1 MHLVV
6 IDLVPALLSWEGT
19 DPTGD
24 PSIADD
30 AAGALEHMASH
41 FALTGIADAGHTG
54 GRLHALLDRED
65 LAGYFE
71 TIGSSAEFGPRVSPR
86 VLRRLAAAIKTAPRD
101 LVFVTARPRLGRDT
115 AAARIRTVVTSHT
128 EFGTVDAE
136 VEALIAGRV
145 SP

>member
-6 IDLVPALLSWEGT
+6 IDLVPALLSWEGRELAA
-19 DPTGD
+19 D
-24 PSIADD
+24 PSIAGD

-41 FALTGIADAGHTG
+41 FALTGIADAGHTRE
-54 GRLHALLDRED
+54 RLHALLERED

-86 VLRRLAAAIKTAPRD
+86 VLRRFAAALKTTPRD
-101 LVFVTARPRLGRDT
+101 LVFVTARPGLGGDI
-115 AAARIRTVVTSHT
+115 AAARIRTVVTSHA
-128 EFGTVDAE
+128 EFGTVDEE